1 MSTIKQDKKDDSD
14 NLTEPHSA
22 ITTQVKLEQQH
33 VVI

>member
-1 MSTIKQDKKDDSD
+1 MSTKKQDKKDDSD

-33 VVI
+33 FVI